1 MLLALMKKELLAIS
15 RDVHGLAALFLMPM
29 LFIVIMSLALQ
40 DVYNPSMASLRYAV
54 QDDEGS
60 ELSQALVRQWARRHG
75 EPQSAGSGLRAAL
88 QGGHVDYALVIGKG
102 FAADLLAPRPEG
114 QPQVRLRLLA
124 EPSMDSGAFAATR
137 AELLVLATE
146 LRSQALLAL
155 TQGRPSGAEGSAA
168 LPAER
173 LMAAERVSAG
183 ARPTS
188 VQQSVPAWLVFGMFF
203 VVASIAALFVEER
216 QGGTLARLGTL
227 GVSMRVLMA
236 SKALPYL
243 GINALQG
250 ALMLAVGVWLVPA
263 LGGQA
268 LSLEG
273 VRWDALLLV
282 LAAVSLAAIGLALAL
297 ASVVRTHAQ
306 AMAVGPIVNIVFAAI
321 GGVMVPK
328 FVMPDFMQR
337 IAELSPMNWGMEGML
352 AVLLRGGALAEVMPA
367 VAKLGGFA
375 LVTFAAAALLLRRR
389 EAW

>member
-1 MLLALMKKELLAIS
+1 MLLALMKKELLALS
-15 RDVHGLAALFLMPM
+15 RDLHGLAALFLMPM

-40 DVYNPSMASLRYAV
+40 DVYHPSMASLRYVV
-54 QDDEGS
+54 QDGEGS
-60 ELSQALVRQWARRHG
+60 ELSQALTDEWARRHG
-75 EPQSAGSGLRAAL
+75 EPQPAGSEWRADL
-88 QGGHVDYALVIGKG
+88 QSGRIAYALVVEKG
-102 FAADLLAPRPEG
+102 FRADLLAVRAKGEA
-114 QPQVRLRLLA
+114 QIRLRLLA

-137 AELLVLATE
+137 AELLVLVTE

-155 TQGRPSGAEGSAA
+155 VQNRPPGGDGSAA
-168 LPAER
+168 HRAES

-203 VVASIAALFVEER
+203 VVASIAGLFVEER
-216 QGGTLARLGTL
+216 QCGALARLGTL
-227 GVSMRVLMA
+227 GVSTRALMA

-268 LSLEG
+268 LSLAG

-306 AMAVGPIVNIVFAAI
+306 ATAVGPIVNIVFAAI

-337 IAELSPMNWGMEGML
+337 IAELSPMNWGLEGML
-352 AVLLRGGALAEVMPA
+352 AVLLRGGAIADVMPA

-375 LVTFAAAALLLRRR
+375 LVTFTAAALLLRRR
-389 EAW
+389 EAG